1 MSSLSVTGS
10 SFGAASWAAR
20 GAPRPAQTRTT
31 CRSRAK
37 DSSASRDQS
46 RGRSFPSVARRL
58 ASQPAP
64 LRGSK
69 RLERVD
75 TLRPRATTEGS
86 KSTDQPPAF
95 YRVRLFTFIGILVG
109 YSCYYLTRNSLT
121 YTAPVMVASKELGLD
136 VSSIGAM
143 TSIFPIA
150 YGMSKFVSGVLGS
163 MMSAS
168 RLLGLGLICTGLINV
183 FFGFGSSLAW
193 FCTLWAMNGILQGV
207 GGPCCARILTSW
219 FKTEERGTY
228 WGMWNIAHNLGG
240 FMAPLLAGSAAASLG
255 WKWGMWA
262 PGMIGVVV
270 GCVLVL
276 GVKDKPETAGFNPVE
291 EEAVVETSASSGEE
305 AVPESKQ
312 SIKEIL
318 FENVLKV
325 GSTSLGSDSI
335 SPHGPHPTNTL
346 PFPTT
351 DTSLPLPLFLSFE
364 MKNPF
369 IWGMAF
375 TYFFIY
381 VIRQGVTSWFVFYL
395 LQEKGATDAGIA
407 AQRVSGLELGGLVG
421 SLLAGRLSDMYIS
434 KSNGKGGIVG
444 KRVQVVIAYTFGVAL
459 MLLAFRAVPGS
470 WPAAQWACIF
480 MIGFFLYGPQMLIGL
495 CGAELVGP
503 ASVGASEGFLGW
515 VAYLGAANAGVP
527 LSIIVRDYGWNA
539 YFTTL
544 LCACGGALL
553 LLAPMTNL
561 KSYVQRKDKKK
572 LK

>member
-37 DSSASRDQS
+37 DSSAARDQS

-58 ASQPAP
+58 ASQLAP

-69 RLERVD
+69 RLELVD

-318 FENVLKV
+318 FENVLK
-325 GSTSLGSDSI
+325 
-335 SPHGPHPTNTL
+335 
-346 PFPTT
+346 
-351 DTSLPLPLFLSFE
+351 
-364 MKNPF
+364 NPF

>member
-1 MSSLSVTGS
+1 MATVPSAMVATRSAPASAGRARRPALS
-10 SFGAASWAAR
+10 ARAAR
-20 GAPRPAQTRTT
+20 SGPQPQRG
-31 CRSRAK
+31 
-37 DSSASRDQS
+37 S
-46 RGRSFPSVARRL
+46 RGRARSNWPEPSVVVASRRACLGLERRAFGRKGPIVVAR
-58 ASQPAP
+58 AAETPDVKGKSSNQPA
-64 LRGSK
+64 S
-69 RLERVD
+69 
-75 TLRPRATTEGS
+75 
-86 KSTDQPPAF
+86 F
-95 YRVRLFTFIGILVG
+95 FRVRLFTFIGILVG

-121 YTAPVMVASKELGLD
+121 YTAPVMVASKDLGLD

-183 FFGFGSSLAW
+183 CFGFGSSLAW

-219 FKTEERGTY
+219 FATEERGTY

-240 FMAPLLAGSAAASLG
+240 FMAPLLAGSAAATLG

-270 GCVLVL
+270 GFILVL
-276 GVKDKPETAGFNPVE
+276 GVKDKPETAGFQPVE
-291 EEAVVETSASSGEE
+291 DPGESNESSQGDGDGEE
-305 AVPESKQ
+305 VPESKQ
-312 SIKEIL
+312 SIKQIL
-318 FENVLKV
+318 FDNVLR
-325 GSTSLGSDSI
+325 
-335 SPHGPHPTNTL
+335 
-346 PFPTT
+346 
-351 DTSLPLPLFLSFE
+351 
-364 MKNPF
+364 NPF

-375 TYFFIY
+375 TYFFVY

-421 SLLAGRLSDMYIS
+421 SLLAGRLSDLYIARS
-434 KSNGKGGIVG
+434 KGKGGIVG
-444 KRVQVVIAYTFGVAL
+444 KRVQVVIAYTIGVAL
-459 MLLAFRAVPGS
+459 MLLAFRGVPAS
-470 WPAAQWACIF
+470 WATGQWLCIF

-515 VAYLGAANAGVP
+515 IAYLGAANAGVP

-544 LCACGGALL
+544 LAACAGALL

-561 KSYVQRKDKKK
+561 KSFTQRKEAKK

>member
-1 MSSLSVTGS
+1 MPDVKGKSST
-10 SFGAASWAAR
+10 
-20 GAPRPAQTRTT
+20 
-31 CRSRAK
+31 
-37 DSSASRDQS
+37 
-46 RGRSFPSVARRL
+46 
-58 ASQPAP
+58 QPA
-64 LRGSK
+64 S
-69 RLERVD
+69 
-75 TLRPRATTEGS
+75 
-86 KSTDQPPAF
+86 F
-95 YRVRLFTFIGILVG
+95 FRVRLFTFIGILVG

-121 YTAPVMVASKELGLD
+121 YTAPVMVASKDLGLD

-183 FFGFGSSLAW
+183 CFGFGSSLAW

-219 FKTEERGTY
+219 FATEERGTY

-240 FMAPLLAGSAAASLG
+240 FMAPLLAGSAAATLG

-270 GCVLVL
+270 GFILVL
-276 GVKDKPETAGFNPVE
+276 GVKDKPETAGFQPVE
-291 EEAVVETSASSGEE
+291 DPGESNESSQGDGDGEE
-305 AVPESKQ
+305 VPESKQ
-312 SIKEIL
+312 SIKQIL
-318 FENVLKV
+318 FDNVLR
-325 GSTSLGSDSI
+325 
-335 SPHGPHPTNTL
+335 
-346 PFPTT
+346 
-351 DTSLPLPLFLSFE
+351 
-364 MKNPF
+364 NPF

-375 TYFFIY
+375 TYFFVY

-421 SLLAGRLSDMYIS
+421 SLLAGRLSDLYIARS
-434 KSNGKGGIVG
+434 KGKGGIVG
-444 KRVQVVIAYTFGVAL
+444 KRVQVVIAYTIGVAL
-459 MLLAFRAVPGS
+459 MLLAFRGVPAS
-470 WPAAQWACIF
+470 WAAGQWLCIF

-515 VAYLGAANAGVP
+515 IAYLGAANAGVP

-544 LCACGGALL
+544 LAACAGALL

-561 KSYVQRKDKKK
+561 KSFTQRKEAKK